1 MKVLVLDGYAD
12 GVSTAP
18 MAVAQLESAGHDATV
33 VRLTEAGFDA
43 FMSAEE
49 RAAYHDGDNLVTP
62 AQREAVALL
71 PSSARS
77 IRVLMH
83 PDDVGPVTEAL
94 GGADFE
100 GSVKIVSDPMI
111 TRGGCQVDSEHSR
124 LDATL
129 ETRLAALTAS
139 VLAAQR
145 EGDQAQ

>member
-1 MKVLVLDGYAD
+1 M
-12 GVSTAP
+12 
-18 MAVAQLESAGHDATV
+18 
-33 VRLTEAGFDA
+33 
-43 FMSAEE
+43 
-49 RAAYHDGDNLVTP
+49 
-62 AQREAVALL
+62 
-71 PSSARS
+71 
-77 IRVLMH
+77 
-83 PDDVGPVTEAL
+83 